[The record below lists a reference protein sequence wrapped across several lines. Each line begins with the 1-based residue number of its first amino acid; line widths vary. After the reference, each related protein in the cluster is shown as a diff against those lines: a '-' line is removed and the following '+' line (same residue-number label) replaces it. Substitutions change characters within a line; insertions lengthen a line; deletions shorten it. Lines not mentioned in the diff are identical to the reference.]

1 MSRIY
6 ALIAAGTVA
15 AFLAASLAFVLL
27 GRGDDPFAP
36 CRSSTV
42 AGGAGAIG
50 GAFTLLDQNGRPVT
64 DAEVI
69 DRPALVYFGYTFC
82 PDICPFDIVR
92 NADAADL
99 LAEAGHEV
107 RPVFITVDPARD
119 TPEVL
124 ADFAANIHPAMI
136 ALGGSA
142 EQVAAAAKAYRVFY
156 SAHSDEGE
164 YYLVDHSTFTYLVL
178 PGHGFVE
185 FFRRDL
191 PAEDLARQAACF
203 LERD

>member
-1 MSRIY
+1 MSRAY

-15 AFLAASLAFVLL
+15 AFLAGSLAFVLT

-50 GAFTLLDQNGRPVT
+50 GPFTLVDQTGRTVT

-82 PDICPFDIVR
+82 PDICPIDTVR

-119 TPEVL
+119 TPDVL
-124 ADFAANIHPAMI
+124 AEFASNIHPEMA

-142 EQVAAAAKAYRVFY
+142 EQIAAAAKAYRVFY
-156 SAHSDEGE
+156 RTHAEGGE

-191 PAEDLARQAACF
+191 PAEDLARAAACF